1 MRKKEGCPLSYSED
15 QLMDAIETIEL
26 QGNVTTTAAVKKQL
40 VVKHGVSGGIND
52 DSLKKAVN
60 AAIENRDS
68 VKLSR
73 LLLAL
78 PEYAKISAR
87 NIGERVAADILEHMA
102 TGYHGL
108 RMSAEKYLNEKEE
121 DLRNSRNHIKT
132 MEERIEKMQAE
143 RGTLENDNLDL
154 REKNEALQAQLRERD
169 SEVSALVRGQDYRE
183 EMFAFMK
190 QIVTDNDAR
199 K

>member
-1 MRKKEGCPLSYSED
+1 M
-15 QLMDAIETIEL
+15 
-26 QGNVTTTAAVKKQL
+26 TTTAAVKKQL
-40 VVKHGVSGGIND
+40 VVEHGVSGGIND
-52 DSLKKAVN
+52 DSLKKAIN
-60 AAIENRDS
+60 AAIENRDN

-78 PEYAKISAR
+78 PEDAKISAR

-121 DLRNSRNHIKT
+121 DLLNSRNHIKT

-143 RGTLENDNLDL
+143 RSILEDENLDL
-154 REKNEALQAQLRERD
+154 RGKNEALQVQLRDRD
-169 SEVSALVRGQDYRE
+169 SEVSALVRDQDYRE